1 MIWMGLM
8 LLIVAG
14 VGWTASRK
22 LEADEPR
29 FVMGLGVKGLAAMG
43 AFLVLFS
50 MITTVPAGHVGIPVV
65 FGAVEHRHIPEGMHL
80 VNPLADV
87 VKLSVRTE
95 TYTMVSSDREGQVR
109 GDDSIYALSAD
120 GVVMAMDVSVAYKLV
135 DASAPWMYRHIG
147 RTFVDSIVRPAAR
160 SAVPEATAK
169 HTFQDAYSTGREQ
182 LATLVKQKMKDRI
195 GAILRQYGDIKGDGI
210 VIQEVFLRKIELPPN
225 LKLSIEQKMQAEQEA
240 QRMQF
245 ILDREKR
252 EAERKRIE
260 AQGIRDFQHTVA
272 EGISDKLLQWKGI
285 EATEKLSHSANAKLV
300 IVGSGKGG
308 LPVILNPGQ

>member
-1 MIWMGLM
+1 MIWMGLL

-14 VGWTASRK
+14 VGWRVRRK
-22 LEADEPR
+22 LKADEPR
-29 FVMGLGVKGLAAMG
+29 FVIGLGVKALGALG
-43 AFLVLFS
+43 AFVVLLS
-50 MITTVPAGHVGIPVV
+50 CVTTVPAGHVGIPVV
-65 FGAVEHRHIPEGMHL
+65 FGAVENRYIPEGMHL
-80 VNPLADV
+80 VNPFAEV

-95 TYTMVSSDREGQVR
+95 TYTMVSADREGPVR

-160 SAVPEATAK
+160 SAAPEATAK

-182 LATLVKQKMKDRI
+182 LAALMKQKMKDRI

-225 LKLSIEQKMQAEQEA
+225 LKQSIEQKMQAEQEA

-285 EATEKLSHSANAKLV
+285 EATEKLAQSANAKLV